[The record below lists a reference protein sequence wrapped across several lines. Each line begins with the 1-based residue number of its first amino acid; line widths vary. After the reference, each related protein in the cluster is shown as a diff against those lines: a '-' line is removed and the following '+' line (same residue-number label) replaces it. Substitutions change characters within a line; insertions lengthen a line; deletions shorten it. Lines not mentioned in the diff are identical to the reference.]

1 MSSAHQPH
9 QTGDPSSQQG
19 GCKAVPVV
27 TSYRARRHGQQRLRQ
42 HYLGVTLNGV
52 NRLIET
58 LSSEYCVTLLPYIYE
73 RRKQTRRDSFVI
85 HQERRSFSVRHPN
98 TFHRS
103 QDIDLKTGGA
113 THPSSRPDP
122 ARLPLLSSLSSLYT
136 SKRVTIEYKLVTDT
150 PVYVIYCV
158 ISRAALLASQ
168 TSQRYF
174 PSRRQDSAKV

>member
-9 QTGDPSSQQG
+9 RTGDPSSQQG

-85 HQERRSFSVRHPN
+85 HQERRSFSVRHPD

-103 QDIDLKTGGA
+103 QDEDIDLKTGGA
-113 THPSSRPDP
+113 AQPSSSTPRPDI
-122 ARLPLLSSLSSLYT
+122 ARLPLRSSLYP
-136 SKRVTIEYKLVTDT
+136 SKRVTIEYKLVTEN
-150 PVYVIYCV
+150 
-158 ISRAALLASQ
+158 SRLRNQL
-168 TSQRYF
+168 RHF
-174 PSRRQDSAKV
+174 KRRSPGQSNR

>member
-85 HQERRSFSVRHPN
+85 HQERRSFSVRHPD

-113 THPSSRPDP
+113 AQPSSSTPRPDT
-122 ARLPLLSSLSSLYT
+122 ARLPLRSSLYP
-136 SKRVTIEYKLVTDT
+136 SKRVTIEYKLVTEN
-150 PVYVIYCV
+150 
-158 ISRAALLASQ
+158 SRLRNQL
-168 TSQRYF
+168 RHF
-174 PSRRQDSAKV
+174 KRRSPGQSNR